1 MEKDSLIRVPLLSP
15 ARLFSSPTTCA
26 DEYRS
31 PRFTYLLRRVP
42 TYLTM
47 GMTTMKKRYRVDM
60 VWLQPAM
67 PQWIAGG
74 GELGLGV
81 ETVLSIH
88 VSAHGPSATH
98 DDYEGRRPDCE
109 LT

>member
-88 VSAHGPSATH
+88 VSAHGPSATTTTTKG
-98 DDYEGRRPDCE
+98 DA
-109 LT
+109 LTVN